1 MKTKYIVKR
10 INNEL
15 NKEIIDNFLDPRK
28 CAQLEIVGGMEFD
41 TEKEALEEGL
51 KIVSEAFDNNDKEL
65 SCVAITN
72 VKFEGNDVV
81 SYGLF
86 KNICALEKEVFTV
99 ELTGGKDEDECI
111 YLSDEDD
118 SNENDCMSSVRYAIK
133 HNDEEPY
140 KDYEYV
146 EVKRNYRTIYK
157 EKLR

>member
-10 INNEL
+10 ISNEL
-15 NKEIIDNFLDPRK
+15 NKEIINNFLDVRK
-28 CAQLEIVGGMEFD
+28 CAQLEFVGGMEFD
-41 TEKEALEEGL
+41 TEKEALKEGL

-65 SCVAITN
+65 SFVAITT
-72 VKFEGNDVV
+72 VKFEGNNIV
-81 SYGLF
+81 SHGLL

-99 ELTGGKDEDECI
+99 ELTGGKNEDECI
-111 YLSDEDD
+111 YLSSEDD
-118 SNENDCMSSVRYAIK
+118 SNENECMGSVRYAIK